1 VRRACSRS
9 SSCRTTARHDAAEAA
24 IFVADIIRGARLRD
38 APVLTIEGA
47 RERLPRVW
55 AEDWEGRL
63 EAELAAARRQ
73 R

>member
-1 VRRACSRS
+1 
-9 SSCRTTARHDAAEAA
+9 
-24 IFVADIIRGARLRD
+24 VADIIRGARLRD